1 MYSSLK
7 KVIFIFLVQLI
18 GFSPMAQRSTVG
30 NLIVEAIGDVPS
42 VISEK
47 LDQYNNI
54 RNASFADWDATGNGM
69 YMVTRFADVT
79 QIHHLSN
86 AGAYREQITFSKE
99 PVTSVSNCPDPGKNG
114 FLYSQDIGGNENY
127 QIFYFDRISS
137 VYTMLTDGKSRNTS
151 SLWNKKGD
159 KIAFA
164 STKRTGKDLDFYIA
178 SLSNP
183 SDAKLVKENK
193 GGGWSLADWS
203 NDGNKLI
210 AINYTSINES
220 KIYLLDIASGLMEEI
235 NPSGK
240 QISYSN
246 SNVKFSKNGKGIFL
260 TSDEDAEFLSLRYY
274 DLTTKKML
282 QITNLNND
290 VDRIELSD
298 DGSKLVFVVNNAG
311 YSKPYLLNTQTM
323 KYSLLNLGE
332 NISISNIGFNKDN
345 NRVAFSM
352 STPTQASEIFVHN
365 LKTHSTIRWTYSE
378 TAGLNPDKFS
388 TTTLIEYP
396 TFDKDTETGKNRMI
410 PSFLVM
416 PKNTTGKLPVL
427 ISIHGGPEG
436 QSRAC
441 FNIFNQY
448 LTNELGIA
456 VLLPNVRGS
465 AGYGKTY
472 LKLDNGK
479 LRENSV
485 KDIGALLD
493 WIATQPTFDVT
504 KVAVYGG
511 SYGGYMSLASMVH
524 FNNRLTCGIDLFGI
538 SNFVSFLKNT
548 SGYRAD
554 LRRAEYGDERDS
566 AMAVF
571 LTKISPLTNIK
582 NITKPM
588 FIYQGEND
596 PRVPLSESEQMVAT
610 LKQNGVAICY
620 IRAKDE
626 GHGLAKK
633 ANRNYTFAAMA
644 MFLKKYLVGE

>member
-1 MYSSLK
+1 MIKKHNILNKSILISLLL
-7 KVIFIFLVQLI
+7 II
-18 GFSPMAQRSTVG
+18 GFSVLAQRTTVG
-30 NLIVEAIGDVPS
+30 NLLVEAAGEIPS
-42 VISEK
+42 AVSEK

-54 RNASFADWDATGNGM
+54 RTAGFADWDATGNGL
-69 YMVTRFADVT
+69 YIVTRFADVA
-79 QIHHLSN
+79 QIHHVSKP
-86 AGAYREQITFSKE
+86 GAYREQITF
-99 PVTSVSNCPDPGKNG
+99 
-114 FLYSQDIGGNENY
+114 L
-127 QIFYFDRISS
+127 
-137 VYTMLTDGKSRNTS
+137 
-151 SLWNKKGD
+151 
-159 KIAFA
+159 AFA
-164 STKRTGKDLDFYIA
+164 TTKRTGKDLDFYIA
-178 SLSNP
+178 PLSNP
-183 SDAKLVKENK
+183 SEAKLVKENK
-193 GGGWSLADWS
+193 GGGWLLADWS

-220 KIYLLDIASGLMEEI
+220 KIYLIDIATGKMEEI

-246 SNVKFSKNGKGIFL
+246 RNVKFSKDGKGIFL
-260 TSDEDAEFLSLRYY
+260 TSDEDAEFLSLWYF
-274 DLTTKKML
+274 DFTSKKML
-282 QITNLNND
+282 KITNLNYD
-290 VDRIELSD
+290 VDRIELAA
-298 DGSKLVFVVNNAG
+298 DGSKLVFVVNDAG
-311 YSKPYLLNTQTM
+311 YSKPYLLNIKTM
-323 KYSLLNLGE
+323 KYSLLNLGA

-345 NRVAFSM
+345 NRVAFTIN
-352 STPTQASEIFVHN
+352 TPTQASEVFVHN
-365 LKTHSTIRWTYSE
+365 LKTNSTIRWTFSE

-396 TFDKDTETGKNRMI
+396 TFDKNTETGKNRMI

-436 QSRAC
+436 QSRAN
-441 FNIFNQY
+441 FNVLNQY
-448 LTNELGIA
+448 LANELGIA

-485 KDIGALLD
+485 NDIGALLD
-493 WIATQPTFDVT
+493 WIATQPNLDVSR
-504 KVAVYGG
+504 VAVYGG
-511 SYGGYMSLASMVH
+511 SYGGYMSLACMTHYNS
-524 FNNRLTCGIDLFGI
+524 RLACGIDLFGI

-554 LRRAEYGDERDS
+554 LRRVEYGDERDIV
-566 AMAVF
+566 MAEF

-596 PRVPLSESEQMVAT
+596 PRVPLSESEQMVTT
-610 LKQNGVAICY
+610 LKQNGVAVSY

-633 ANRNYTFAAMA
+633 ANRDYIFAAMA
-644 MFLKKYLVGE
+644 VFLKKHLVGEGAIQ